1 MKLTRI
7 GNTGEERPALID
19 SDGNYRDLSLII
31 KDLDPSTLN
40 FETINKISKTDV
52 NSLSLLPKDSRIG
65 PCVKNPSKFIGI
77 GLNFKDHAL

>member
-31 KDLDPSTLN
+31 KDLMIYLYMIEHSGLLY
-40 FETINKISKTDV
+40 F
-52 NSLSLLPKDSRIG
+52 SLLFLS
-65 PCVKNPSKFIGI
+65 
-77 GLNFKDHAL
+77 